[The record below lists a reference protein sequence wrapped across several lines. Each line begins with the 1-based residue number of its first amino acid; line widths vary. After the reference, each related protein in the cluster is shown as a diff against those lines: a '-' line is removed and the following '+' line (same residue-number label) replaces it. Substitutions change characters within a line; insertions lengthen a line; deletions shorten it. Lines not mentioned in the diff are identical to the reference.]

1 MESGKLDI
9 DNVVKD
15 LKEPVAT
22 YKLISEDDTVLAEQ
36 DPAKGDTKMAKQNSD
51 TDIDDD
57 AQERML
63 KDTGKINS
71 NKDTTE
77 VKFMSENGDAKI
89 DIKTVK
95 QALTGMGKEELMKFA
110 NDPVWIRVRW
120 FMFIAFWLL
129 WAAMLAGAI
138 VIIVGAPKCPGSRKV
153 WEENPI
159 VRLEPSKISGGLKGL
174 VPILNDLK
182 DKHIKLICLAS
193 IMKSE
198 NEATVDFRDVDPK
211 LGNMADFTALVEAAK
226 KNEIEII
233 LEVDPNHTSK
243 KHEWFVRSF
252 NKTKEYIDYYVWAAN
267 KSDSEPNNWVST
279 YNESAWTCPDERCY
293 LHQHREDQPD
303 LNYRNPKV
311 VTEFSEILLHWLK
324 LGVIGFRLAN
334 TQYLLEDKNL
344 RDEQHGTQGAEPHTY
359 RLMNHAH
366 TFNLNENRDV
376 LRQWRNVVDNYTDHR
391 GLFSLQENIGNDT
404 LTYLNDNGTIVDLPQ
419 RCQFLSEANANISAT
434 DLEAG
439 FKNASSTWSAWN
451 LNNPHRP
458 LHERMPA
465 EVAESLTLMILLLPG
480 TPILSIDQ
488 TQYNGTAFSNIIQLR
503 HKPSFT
509 HGVITHGVF
518 NGTVFAYTINWLKSG
533 NLGYLVAYHSG
544 NEPVTVD
551 LSNLDRVP
559 EKVRIIDHSSNYKG
573 EGPTS
578 KVSSNAIYI
587 TPKSTLVAQY
597 TAKSS

>member
-15 LKEPVAT
+15 SKEPVPT
-22 YKLISEDDTVLAEQ
+22 YKPISEDDSILAAHES
-36 DPAKGDTKMAKQNSD
+36 KGDSKMAKQNGD
-51 TDIDDD
+51 TDIDDG
-57 AQERML
+57 AEERML

-71 NKDTTE
+71 NKDATE
-77 VKFMSENGDAKI
+77 VKFISENGDAKI
-89 DIKTVK
+89 DIKSVK
-95 QALTGMGKEELMKFA
+95 HALTGMGKEELMKFA
-110 NDPVWIRVRW
+110 NDPFWIRLRW

-138 VIIVGAPKCPGSRKV
+138 VIIIGAPKCPGSRKV

-159 VRLEPSKISGGLKGL
+159 VRLEPSKIPNGLKGL
-174 VPILNDLK
+174 LPVLNDLK
-182 DKHIKLICLAS
+182 NKHIKLICLAS

-198 NEATVDFRDVDPK
+198 NEATVDFKDIDPK
-211 LGNMADFTALVEAAK
+211 LGNMADFTALVETAK
-226 KNEIEII
+226 KNEIKII

-243 KHEWFVRSF
+243 KHPWFIGSL
-252 NKTKEYIDYYVWAAN
+252 NKTKEHMNYYVWVEN
-267 KSDSEPNNWVST
+267 KTDSPNNWVST
-279 YNESAWTCPDERCY
+279 YNKSAWTCQDGRCY

-311 VTEFSEILLHWLK
+311 VHEFSEILIHWLK

-334 TQYLLEDKNL
+334 TQYLLEDEEK
-344 RDEQHGTQGAEPHTY
+344 RDEKLGTQVAPPNTY
-359 RLMNHAH
+359 PSYNHAH
-366 TFNLNENRDV
+366 TFNLNENREL
-376 LRQWRNVVDNYTDHR
+376 LRQWRDVVANYTDNE

-404 LTYLNDNGTIVDLPQ
+404 LTHLNDNGTIVDLPQ
-419 RCQFLSEANANISAT
+419 RCQFLSEANANISAN

-439 FKNASSTWSAWN
+439 FKNASSTWSAWD
-451 LNNPHRP
+451 LNNPQRP
-458 LHERMPA
+458 LHERMPV
-465 EVAESLTLMILLLPG
+465 EVAESLTLMTLLLPG
-480 TPILSIDQ
+480 TPILSINQ

-518 NGTVFAYTINWLKSG
+518 NGTVFAYTMLKSG

-551 LSNLDRVP
+551 LSELDRVP

-573 EGPTS
+573 DGPGS